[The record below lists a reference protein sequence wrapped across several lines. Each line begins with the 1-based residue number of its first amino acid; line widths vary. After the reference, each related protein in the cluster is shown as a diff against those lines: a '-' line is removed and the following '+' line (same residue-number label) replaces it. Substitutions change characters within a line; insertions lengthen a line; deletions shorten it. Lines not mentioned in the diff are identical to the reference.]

1 MILKKGLNYIK
12 LFSLI
17 LKKEYNFL
25 RENEHDLLMRIRAGE
40 YLNNEQQL
48 TAEFFALVDSLEKR
62 LNYAK
67 ENTSLSKNPD
77 YEKINEFMMSVNER
91 VVKNEL

>member
-40 YLNNEQQL
+40 YLNNE
-48 TAEFFALVDSLEKR
+48 
-62 LNYAK
+62 
-67 ENTSLSKNPD
+67 
-77 YEKINEFMMSVNER
+77 
-91 VVKNEL
+91 

>member
-40 YLNNEQQL
+40 YLDNEQQP
-48 TAEFFALVDSLEKR
+48 TAEFFELVNTLEKR

-67 ENTSLSKNPD
+67 ENASLPKNPD
-77 YEKINEFMMSVNER
+77 YKRINEFMMSVNER
-91 VVKNEL
+91 IIKNEI